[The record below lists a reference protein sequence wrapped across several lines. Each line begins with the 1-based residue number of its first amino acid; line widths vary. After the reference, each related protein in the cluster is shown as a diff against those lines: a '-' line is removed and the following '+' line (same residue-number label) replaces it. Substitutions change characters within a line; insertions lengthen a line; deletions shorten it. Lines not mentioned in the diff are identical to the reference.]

1 MKSAAKARQY
11 LKEQGLAMLSKTG
24 VRQWAL
30 AALVFFVIVLLMVA
44 NMFPDSEELAVGRV
58 ATRDIAAPFRVENV
72 YRTELERDR
81 AARQAEL
88 AAIANDAFYVINPAA
103 AEQAEARVEAIFARI
118 RETRSE
124 LAGIPELSLDQ
135 RLAIGDRL
143 GAELQAERG
152 LAVPPES
159 LQAALALTD
168 DELEAAEAAAVEIA
182 TDVMARERVT
192 SETIG
197 LVQTRAV
204 ERVGSVDLPAGARL
218 VVSGVV
224 RSVIQPNLVL
234 DTARV
239 EEARAAARAAVEP
252 VYVEQ
257 GQIIVRWGD
266 VIDQEQMS
274 ILAELG
280 ILRPRTDFRA
290 VIGLILTVGLL
301 MALLGVYLYQ
311 HGQEI
316 LQNERLL
323 GLLAL
328 MIVLIVGLAKLTSLV
343 DFPGLGYLVPVGLAT
358 MLIATLVNSHLAIVA
373 SIFLSV
379 LTGIMWEDQG
389 FKVAVVALVSGIS
402 GVFSVSRISQRSEL
416 TRAGLIV
423 GATVLVTMLA
433 LGLVS
438 SDVLVIRYSFLGL
451 FNGILSAVGAIGL
464 LPYLETVFGITSSIR
479 LLELSNPNHPL
490 LRKLLLEAPGTYHH
504 SMMVGN
510 LGEAAAEAVGADP
523 LLTRVGSQ
531 YHDIGKT
538 KRPYFFVENQ
548 FSGVNPHDK
557 ISPTLSTLII
567 TSHVKDGV
575 EMARQHKLPKVLVDF
590 IREHHGTD
598 LVKYFYHR
606 AKESGQ
612 DVSEDDF
619 RYPGPKPQS
628 KETAIVML
636 ADSVEAAV
644 RSMPKP
650 TPGRIE
656 GLVRKII
663 KERLADG
670 QLDESNITLRDLDL
684 IADAFVKV
692 LTGMYHHRV
701 EYPDGALKERAKDKE
716 AKASTGGNGQD
727 GGQEGGEG

>member
-1 MKSAAKARQY
+1 M
-11 LKEQGLAMLSKTG
+11 
-24 VRQWAL
+24 
-30 AALVFFVIVLLMVA
+30 
-44 NMFPDSEELAVGRV
+44 
-58 ATRDIAAPFRVENV
+58 
-72 YRTELERDR
+72 
-81 AARQAEL
+81 
-88 AAIANDAFYVINPAA
+88 
-103 AEQAEARVEAIFARI
+103 
-118 RETRSE
+118 
-124 LAGIPELSLDQ
+124 
-135 RLAIGDRL
+135 
-143 GAELQAERG
+143 
-152 LAVPPES
+152 
-159 LQAALALTD
+159 
-168 DELEAAEAAAVEIA
+168 
-182 TDVMARERVT
+182 
-192 SETIG
+192 
-197 LVQTRAV
+197 
-204 ERVGSVDLPAGARL
+204 
-218 VVSGVV
+218 
-224 RSVIQPNLVL
+224 
-234 DTARV
+234 
-239 EEARAAARAAVEP
+239 
-252 VYVEQ
+252 
-257 GQIIVRWGD
+257 
-266 VIDQEQMS
+266 
-274 ILAELG
+274 
-280 ILRPRTDFRA
+280 
-290 VIGLILTVGLL
+290 
-301 MALLGVYLYQ
+301 
-311 HGQEI
+311 
-316 LQNERLL
+316 
-323 GLLAL
+323 
-328 MIVLIVGLAKLTSLV
+328 
-343 DFPGLGYLVPVGLAT
+343 
-358 MLIATLVNSHLAIVA
+358 
-373 SIFLSV
+373 
-379 LTGIMWEDQG
+379 
-389 FKVAVVALVSGIS
+389 
-402 GVFSVSRISQRSEL
+402 
-416 TRAGLIV
+416 
-423 GATVLVTMLA
+423 
-433 LGLVS
+433 
-438 SDVLVIRYSFLGL
+438 GL

-716 AKASTGGNGQD
+716 VKASTGGNGQD

>member
-438 SDVLVIRYSFLGL
+438 SDILVIRYSFLGL

-619 RYPGPKPQS
+619 RYPDPKPQS

>member
-1 MKSAAKARQY
+1 M
-11 LKEQGLAMLSKTG
+11 SKTG

-438 SDVLVIRYSFLGL
+438 SDILVIRYSFLGL

>member
-389 FKVAVVALVSGIS
+389 FKVAVAALVSGIS

-716 AKASTGGNGQD
+716 VKASTGGNGQD

>member
-143 GAELQAERG
+143 GAELQAER
-152 LAVPPES
+152 ASRSPES

-379 LTGIMWEDQG
+379 
-389 FKVAVVALVSGIS
+389 
-402 GVFSVSRISQRSEL
+402 
-416 TRAGLIV
+416 
-423 GATVLVTMLA
+423 
-433 LGLVS
+433 
-438 SDVLVIRYSFLGL
+438 
-451 FNGILSAVGAIGL
+451 
-464 LPYLETVFGITSSIR
+464 
-479 LLELSNPNHPL
+479 
-490 LRKLLLEAPGTYHH
+490 
-504 SMMVGN
+504 
-510 LGEAAAEAVGADP
+510 
-523 LLTRVGSQ
+523 
-531 YHDIGKT
+531 
-538 KRPYFFVENQ
+538 
-548 FSGVNPHDK
+548 
-557 ISPTLSTLII
+557 
-567 TSHVKDGV
+567 
-575 EMARQHKLPKVLVDF
+575 
-590 IREHHGTD
+590 
-598 LVKYFYHR
+598 
-606 AKESGQ
+606 
-612 DVSEDDF
+612 
-619 RYPGPKPQS
+619 
-628 KETAIVML
+628 
-636 ADSVEAAV
+636 
-644 RSMPKP
+644 
-650 TPGRIE
+650 
-656 GLVRKII
+656 
-663 KERLADG
+663 
-670 QLDESNITLRDLDL
+670 
-684 IADAFVKV
+684 
-692 LTGMYHHRV
+692 
-701 EYPDGALKERAKDKE
+701 
-716 AKASTGGNGQD
+716 
-727 GGQEGGEG
+727 

>member
-438 SDVLVIRYSFLGL
+438 SDILVIRYSFLGL

>member
-290 VIGLILTVGLL
+290 VIG
-301 MALLGVYLYQ
+301 
-311 HGQEI
+311 
-316 LQNERLL
+316 
-323 GLLAL
+323 
-328 MIVLIVGLAKLTSLV
+328 
-343 DFPGLGYLVPVGLAT
+343 
-358 MLIATLVNSHLAIVA
+358 
-373 SIFLSV
+373 
-379 LTGIMWEDQG
+379 
-389 FKVAVVALVSGIS
+389 
-402 GVFSVSRISQRSEL
+402 
-416 TRAGLIV
+416 
-423 GATVLVTMLA
+423 
-433 LGLVS
+433 
-438 SDVLVIRYSFLGL
+438 
-451 FNGILSAVGAIGL
+451 
-464 LPYLETVFGITSSIR
+464 
-479 LLELSNPNHPL
+479 
-490 LRKLLLEAPGTYHH
+490 
-504 SMMVGN
+504 
-510 LGEAAAEAVGADP
+510 
-523 LLTRVGSQ
+523 
-531 YHDIGKT
+531 
-538 KRPYFFVENQ
+538 
-548 FSGVNPHDK
+548 
-557 ISPTLSTLII
+557 
-567 TSHVKDGV
+567 
-575 EMARQHKLPKVLVDF
+575 
-590 IREHHGTD
+590 
-598 LVKYFYHR
+598 
-606 AKESGQ
+606 
-612 DVSEDDF
+612 
-619 RYPGPKPQS
+619 
-628 KETAIVML
+628 
-636 ADSVEAAV
+636 
-644 RSMPKP
+644 
-650 TPGRIE
+650 
-656 GLVRKII
+656 
-663 KERLADG
+663 
-670 QLDESNITLRDLDL
+670 
-684 IADAFVKV
+684 
-692 LTGMYHHRV
+692 
-701 EYPDGALKERAKDKE
+701 
-716 AKASTGGNGQD
+716 
-727 GGQEGGEG
+727 

>member
-58 ATRDIAAPFRVENV
+58 ATRDIAAPCRVENV

-438 SDVLVIRYSFLGL
+438 SDILVIRYSFLGL